1 MGPIRGA
8 LKVLVATLPV
18 PPALVRR
25 YVAGGSVRDAI
36 AVVEQLATGRI
47 DATVEHLA
55 GEPDDEA
62 QAIAAAQ
69 AYRVLLDR
77 IADAGLGPRAEVSV
91 KPSTIGLRLPDGE
104 RVALENA
111 RKICRAAVS
120 AGTTVTLDMEDH
132 GSVDATLALLQA
144 LRLDFPDTGVAL
156 QARLR
161 RTESDC
167 RRLAHEGSRVRLCK
181 GAHDAPADLALT
193 DPGDVDRAYVRCL
206 KVLFGGDGYPM
217 VATHDPRLIEITAAL
232 ASRYGRAPGT
242 YEFQLQYGVRV
253 AEGRRLA
260 ASGERVRVAVPY
272 GEEWSDYLVRR
283 VAERPRD
290 LSLFLTS
297 LVSKK

>member
-1 MGPIRGA
+1 MRLVVSA
-8 LKVLVATLPV
+8 LPF
-18 PPALVRR
+18 PPALVRG
-25 YVAGGSVRDAI
+25 YVAGVTVRDAI
-36 AVVEQLATGRI
+36 AAVEHLAAERI

-55 GEPDDEA
+55 PEPADEA

-91 KPSTIGLRLPDGE
+91 KLGTIGLRLPDGE
-104 RVALENA
+104 KIALENA

-120 AGTTVTLDMEDH
+120 AGTTVTLDMEEH
-132 GSVDATLALLQA
+132 ASVDATLAVLAA
-144 LRLDFPDTGVAL
+144 LRLDFPETGVAL

-181 GAHDAPADLALT
+181 GSYDASGDVAFT
-193 DPGDVDRAYVRCL
+193 DPGDIDRAFVRCL
-206 KVLFGGDGYPM
+206 KILFGGDGHPM
-217 VATHDPRLIEITAAL
+217 VATHDPRLIEITSAL

-242 YEFQLQYGVRV
+242 YEFQLQYGVRA

-272 GEEWSDYLVRR
+272 GEHWYDYLVRR